1 MSVND
6 YSDAVYNFI
15 LSQKLTA
22 LLGNFPEVTILI
34 GLEVFFGE
42 FDLFSRHGFILRCI
56 CLIYGYIYSIL

>member
-42 FDLFSRHGFILRCI
+42 FDLF
-56 CLIYGYIYSIL
+56 